1 MTPERSIIFAPI
13 WIVSPAICWNMYQTK
28 LRKGMFQMKLNEIDS
43 LHQKLS
49 SMHPLNET
57 EMKRLREE
65 FMIES
70 NYNSNAIEGSTLTL
84 RETALILQEGLT
96 IAQKP
101 IREHLDVIGY
111 RDAFDLIIALAEK
124 DEPLTERTVKDIHS
138 LVLMNDPQNRGVYRG
153 VPVRIMGAEHTPPQ
167 PYLVPV
173 QMEQLIL
180 DYAQMKQQKHIIE
193 AVAQFHLR
201 FEGIHP
207 FIDGN
212 GRTGRLLLN
221 LELIKA
227 GLLPVNIKFTDRLK
241 YYDCFGKYHGSEH
254 TALPLTEL
262 IADYEIEELKKHI
275 AILEGRPQQ

>member
-1 MTPERSIIFAPI
+1 
-13 WIVSPAICWNMYQTK
+13 
-28 LRKGMFQMKLNEIDS
+28 MFQMKLNEIDS

-111 RDAFDLIIALAEK
+111 RDAFDLMIALAEK
-124 DEPLTERTVKDIHS
+124 DEPLTERTIKDIHS

-153 VPVRIMGAEHTPPQ
+153 VPVRIMGAEHTPLIFCETVRCVTPDAT
-167 PYLVPV
+167 PVTVNTVPSSDCLTSIRSYV
-173 QMEQLIL
+173 
-180 DYAQMKQQKHIIE
+180 
-193 AVAQFHLR
+193 
-201 FEGIHP
+201 GITP
-207 FIDGN
+207 
-212 GRTGRLLLN
+212 
-221 LELIKA
+221 A
-227 GLLPVNIKFTDRLK
+227 
-241 YYDCFGKYHGSEH
+241 
-254 TALPLTEL
+254 PL
-262 IADYEIEELKKHI
+262 A
-275 AILEGRPQQ
+275 